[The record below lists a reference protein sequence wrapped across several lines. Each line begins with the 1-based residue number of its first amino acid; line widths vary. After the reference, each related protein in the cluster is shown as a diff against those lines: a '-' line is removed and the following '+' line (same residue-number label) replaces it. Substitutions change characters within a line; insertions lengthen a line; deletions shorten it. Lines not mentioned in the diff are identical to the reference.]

1 MITEAILED
10 KQWTK
15 GSSRQTIGKYIVSNY
30 GIDEAMVRQRLGNTI
45 RRLTEDDEGPVLIKN
60 VGCYK
65 LNPDWKK
72 EWLKKKKVK
81 VHHHQHRI
89 RQHREK
95 KEKKL

>member
-45 RRLTEDDEGPVLIKN
+45 RRLTEEDEGPVLIKN

-72 EWLKKKKVK
+72 DWLKKKIKE
-81 VHHHQHRI
+81 HQHPVRH
-89 RQHREK
+89 HREK
-95 KEKKL
+95 KGKKL